1 SGGVGGLGGGS
12 APGRLTIESVAEQSI
27 GGNASVVTRHGTPT
41 ITGSGA
47 QPNAKVTIFID
58 GQPVGTVT
66 ADAGGRWSYTPG
78 TLPDGSH
85 QISVTQTDANG
96 NSSAPAAVG
105 VVIDTVVPGVPAITA
120 VSDDA
125 QHPIVSGGATNDTT
139 PTLSGTAEAG
149 STINVYDGTTLIG
162 TTTADA
168 SGHWTFT
175 PAAALGEGLHAITVT
190 ATDIA
195 GNVSAPSAAFGL
207 TVDTTAPVA
216 PTVNPTDGTSLS
228 GTAEAGATIQ
238 IDTNGDGV
246 PDATVTAD
254 PSGTWTYTPSTPL
267 PVGTQIGVTA
277 SDAAGNTSPAA
288 SVTVT
293 GDVTAPAAPVIAGVT
308 DDVGSVLGAIV
319 SGGSTDDTTPT
330 LAGTA
335 EAGSTINIYDGTTLL
350 GTTTA
355 DASGSWSFTPT
366 TGLGEGTHSLTVTA
380 TDSSGNV
387 SVPSAA
393 FDLTVDTTAPSAPT
407 VNPTD
412 GTSLSG
418 TAEAGATIQ
427 IDTNGDGVPD
437 ATVTADPSGA
447 WTYTPSTPL
456 PLGTQIGVT
465 ASDAAGNTSP
475 SASVTVT
482 GDVTAPAAPVIAG
495 VTDDVGSVLGAIVSG
510 GSTDDTA
517 PTLSGTAEAGST
529 INVYDGTTLL
539 GTTTADASGSWS
551 FTPASA
557 LGEGA
562 HSLTVTATD
571 SSGNVSTPSTAFDL
585 TVDTTAPAAPA
596 VNATDGT
603 SLSGAA
609 EAGATIQIDTNGDGT
624 PDATVTADASGTW
637 TYTPSAPLPVGT
649 QIGVTASDAA
659 GNTSPSAS
667 VTVTGDVTAP
677 AAPVIAGVTD
687 DVGSVTGAL
696 VSGGSTDD
704 TTPTLSGT
712 AEAGSTIN
720 VYDGT
725 TLLGTTTAD
734 ASGNWTFTPTTGLSD
749 GAHALT
755 VTATDGSG
763 NVSTPS
769 AAFSINV
776 DTVAPT
782 ATATLTTLTDNTGA
796 PNDWIT
802 GDTTP
807 ILGGT
812 LSGALGAGEVVQV
825 SLDGGAHWSAAT
837 VNGTNWTWYTDGVL
851 AAADY
856 TATVRVVDAAG
867 NIGGSTQQTF
877 TIDPNVAPV
886 VSAQASGNLLGIV
899 GANLLNLI
907 DLSTQQAF
915 GASDYNNNIDHV
927 TLHYGGLLGL
937 GALHFGANQA
947 LANELGLHFDI
958 VNNNGILGVIGPS
971 SDMTITAA
979 DGGAIDNLKLNEF
992 LGSITLT
999 GGVISISALDSVTI
1013 SATDKTGLS
1022 ASASAGQL
1030 LNANLLGS
1038 SQSTSI
1044 IEGTQNGDTVN
1055 GTSGNDRLYGYNG
1068 DDVLNGGDGNDL
1080 LRGGAGNDTLNGGN
1094 GNDIL
1099 IGGAGDDTLTGGAG
1113 TDVFL
1118 WEVVTPADNT
1128 GGNGHDVITDFQL
1141 ASGPTDTGGDK
1152 IDLSKLLVGYTAD
1165 ADGPAHYV
1173 GGVPTIDS
1181 GDTIGQYLNVTNVG
1195 SDTVISIDRDGAG
1208 TAFGSETLVT
1218 LNNVTTNLETLLANH
1233 QIIV

>member
-1 SGGVGGLGGGS
+1 LGGGS